1 VVIAFSGPISFELT
15 TIEAKNFVVSR
26 RQGYFTKNAP
36 STFLVKPGEH
46 QVYPIRLDEWWKTHP
61 ALPKTDEMPIS
72 LKAVCEVS
80 TTPEASQ
87 YKVWTG
93 RLESHSYNFSLRQW

>member
-46 QVYPIRLDEWWKTHP
+46 QVYPIRLDE
-61 ALPKTDEMPIS
+61 MPIS